1 MYNSCFTL
9 GSQQLAKFRKVI
21 VLPPQNFLESL
32 SECALSPPSLP
43 VHFHDADVHFVCGV
57 HKSGTSCLTE
67 MLSKYCFDVSSASNA
82 REMAYG
88 VSVDRYRTYECST
101 VRQID
106 NRFMPAFNSRSIS
119 AYLRSQPSFT
129 HPHVLA
135 ASDFLNQWSV
145 PIVVKNPFFVWSLP
159 RWLVAARSL
168 NRSVAVSFVSRQ
180 ENFLRYAWLAAPYT
194 HGLLVDGAYEQ
205 MRIAY
210 DAMLNFARTTDV
222 KFDRYF
228 FLDSQKNAN
237 DLNDERNSQ
246 LKNTYDRLRLC
257 ESSVRY
263 CASRHQPL
271 THAVRN

>member
-1 MYNSCFTL
+1 MQASGN
-9 GSQQLAKFRKVI
+9 I
-21 VLPPQNFLESL
+21 VKLL
-32 SECALSPPSLP
+32 SAHAAGAAPLS
-43 VHFHDADVHFVCGV
+43 VRFDHVDVHFVCGV

-67 MLSKYCFDVSSASNA
+67 MLSHHYFDVSTASNA

-106 NRFMPAFNSRSIS
+106 GRFMPAFNRRSIS
-119 AYLRSQPSFT
+119 AYLRSQPSFA
-129 HPHVLA
+129 HPHVVA
-135 ASDFLNQWSV
+135 ASNFLSQWPL
-145 PIVVKNPFFVWSLP
+145 PIVLKNPFFVWSLP

-180 ENFLRYAWLAAPYT
+180 ESFLKYAWLAAPYT

-237 DLNDERNSQ
+237 DLNDERNPQ